1 MSDEK
6 IDVTL
11 LIDNYYDGDK
21 IKTTV
26 ETQVEEPP
34 ADKDSDEYADWE
46 YEEIFSHTGTGQES
60 GNSAYFVT
68 VASSSRPDLIPV
80 GTEYEFV

>member
-1 MSDEK
+1 MSEEL
-6 IDVTL
+6 IAVTL

-26 ETQVEEPP
+26 ETHVTPPP
-34 ADKDSDEYADWE
+34 ADEDERGDWE
-46 YEEIFSHTGTGQES
+46 YDEIFQHTGTGNES

>member
-1 MSDEK
+1 M

-26 ETQVEEPP
+26 ETQVSEPP
-34 ADKDSDEYADWE
+34 ADEDEREDWE
-46 YEEIFSHTGTGQES
+46 HDEIFQYTGTGQES
-60 GNSAYFVT
+60 GNSCYFVT

-80 GTEYEFV
+80 GTEYEFGT